1 DMKKI
6 KLNISYIGTAYCG
19 WQVQPNAVSVQQR
32 VQDAVEKTFGK
43 RYPLTGCSRTDSG
56 VHARS
61 FVCTVELDENANNIP
76 CERIPLVM
84 NRHLPTDIAV
94 RQAEEAEDD
103 FHPRYSCLGKA
114 YEYIFYDN
122 PVRDPFLEGRVAH
135 ILPRLDADK
144 MNEAAT
150 QIVGNQDF
158 RSFMA
163 SGSKIEDTVRT
174 VYDCRVSRE
183 GDMVKL
189 YISADGF
196 LYNMVR
202 IIAGTLAEV
211 GHGKRTK
218 AEVKAA
224 IDSKDRK
231 NSGQTAPPEGLY
243 LYEVFY
249 RKEKENEEG

>member
-1 DMKKI
+1 MKKI

-32 VQDAVEKTFGK
+32 VQDAVEKTFGN

-61 FVCTVELDENANNIP
+61 FICTVELGDEANNIP

-84 NRHLPTDIAV
+84 NRYLPVDIAV
-94 RQAEEAEDD
+94 MQAEEVEDD

-122 PVRDPFLEGRVAH
+122 PIRDPFSEGRVAH
-135 ILPRLDADK
+135 ILPRLDADAMDK
-144 MNEAAT
+144 AAKE
-150 QIVGNQDF
+150 IIGKQDF
-158 RSFMA
+158 RCFMA

-183 GDMVKL
+183 GDRVKL

-218 AEVKAA
+218 KEVRAA

-243 LYEVFY
+243 LCKVFY
-249 RKEKENEEG
+249 GKEKNNEEN